1 MKDMTVALLLALA
14 AALLPAVASAA
25 PVIELQRPDQ
35 DRARREVLEGRIM
48 SYAEIARAARRA
60 VPGRIVGQDL
70 VRRGRDRYVYRLSI
84 MQKGGKVAAV
94 VIDARTGR
102 ILSVKGKR

>member
-1 MKDMTVALLLALA
+1 MKDLTTAFLVALA
-14 AALLPAVASAA
+14 AGLLPAVATPA

-48 SYAEIARAARRA
+48 SYAEIARLARRA

-70 VRRGRDRYVYRLSI
+70 KRRGRDRYVYRLSI
-84 MQKGGKVAAV
+84 MQEDGKVAAV
-94 VIDARTGR
+94 VIDAHTGR